1 MFTPRHVRAW
11 CAGALLLPLAALAS
25 EDGGG
30 KVDYKLTAAYYSA
43 QDGNDGKDVNL
54 RASFADGYVWLG
66 HYRDKDGFRQTRAG
80 GDTHLEYGMA
90 RIGMS
95 LEMATGGY
103 KGAWA
108 GAELGGDTFAI
119 IGLSRSNLR
128 PFYNLGFDPS
138 DTLTL
143 GIGTR
148 AIANSDIQLFTVRD
162 NRLHTG
168 QRVHHLNWRY
178 KVAEG
183 QRLSVNYSVKSG
195 TIDTGREVHGM
206 GLTIGYDY
214 RDYFFRVGV
223 DQYANFTATRLNR
236 FAAGFR
242 F

>member
-1 MFTPRHVRAW
+1 MFNRHYVCAL
-11 CAGALLLPLAALAS
+11 CAGALLPAAALAQ
-25 EDGGG
+25 EDNGG
-30 KVDYKLTAAYYSA
+30 KIDYKLTAAYYSA

-66 HYRDKDGFRQTRAG
+66 HYRDRAGFRQTRAG
-80 GDTHLEYGMA
+80 GDTHLEYGIA

-95 LEMATGGY
+95 LEMASGGY
-103 KGAWA
+103 KGAWV

-119 IGLSRSNLR
+119 VGLSRSNLR
-128 PFYNLGFDPS
+128 PFYNLSFDPS
-138 DTLTL
+138 DTLAL

-148 AIANSDIQLFTVRD
+148 AFANSDLQLFTVWD

-168 QRVHHLNWRY
+168 QRVTHLNWRY

-195 TIDTGREVHGM
+195 AIDTGREIHGM

-214 RDYFFRVGV
+214 KDYFVRAGV

-236 FAAGFR
+236 FAVGVR